1 MIARKLTLAV
11 LMVALSTLG
20 PQRAS
25 AAEKGGGAGWTQGCY
40 DCQKKCADDYPSG
53 GGPKQTCLNLCV
65 SAGTCKTTSG
75 GNLSNQSG
83 GTTGGSRTGVH
94 PIISPPAGAGVN
106 KGPSGGGTTTIDKSS
121 GGKH

>member
-40 DCQKKCADDYPSG
+40 DCQKNAP
-53 GGPKQTCLNLCV
+53 
-65 SAGTCKTTSG
+65 TT
-75 GNLSNQSG
+75 
-83 GTTGGSRTGVH
+83 
-94 PIISPPAGAGVN
+94 IPAGVALN
-106 KGPSGGGTTTIDKSS
+106 RLA
-121 GGKH
+121 